1 MATTS
6 YILPIFLVCLCL
18 ADAYLKP
25 YRGVTLQL
33 VHRFSPSLPF
43 HKSDNLL
50 NFLERNDEH
59 VMKRIATL
67 QQQESIDIQ
76 LITPTSGI
84 KHLFLLI
91 YS

>member
-1 MATTS
+1 MF
-6 YILPIFLVCLCL
+6 IRL
-18 ADAYLKP
+18 
-25 YRGVTLQL
+25 
-33 VHRFSPSLPF
+33 SPSLPS
-43 HKSDNLL
+43 HKSYNVL
-50 NFLERNDEH
+50 NFLEKNDEH
-59 VMKRIATL
+59 VMKWIATL